1 MRPMATE
8 FDEIHKKIGA
18 DKLDATEQKQILEKF
33 KDHGGE
39 VIKPPKVGQ
48 NADSTK
54 SKAKKTSVESRRKRN
69 ASKESDKKKALEAAS
84 KVSKTG
90 SLQQSTFFD
99 RLSLYLNAYFSGVV
113 TLSGK
118 RYKAKFIHTTKTTL
132 NTELTE
138 LINVVNSILY
148 PKRGDLK
155 LIKGMLIQQDA
166 SLYELLRLFKQI
178 HQLEDFE
185 LLQKQ
190 TSSYRNDVDFI
201 LVEEPIKRI
210 YRRLYLFWPYSHRLK
225 NAIQYGLNIHVE
237 YNKLS
242 HEEFIVQLKKS
253 HDNIHFVFD
262 VFFLKLHYAYCKI
275 ISENLFVQDYE
286 RLYQRLHISE
296 TETVGYLIEQSMK
309 KREESHQEEKVEND
323 NSSHPGQGD
332 MEDEIHEIPPELE
345 VGMEWI
351 NNLNFIKDKVT
362 EKDPKFYLNEDDK
375 MLMIYVI
382 LEEFEKEFSFILT
395 SNKINFNIDWFRGKK
410 LDPKKELNDLYL
422 GVNACHDNLK
432 SYIEVSKSI
441 HDAENDPAASP
452 RSDRVHKLNLSL
464 VRTGNIA
471 RTRLLDITISL
482 GQLLQWLTEKGQAVV
497 QNADEKLH
505 FDTIDGKKKVEG
517 KTSIEAIALCNS
529 FIGYLKH
536 LLEFAE
542 LSGSSLK
549 IKKS

>member
-1 MRPMATE
+1 MPTE
-8 FDEIHKKIGA
+8 FDDIHKKIGA
-18 DKLDATEQKQILEKF
+18 DKLDPTEQKQILEKF
-33 KDHGGE
+33 KDHGGQ
-39 VIKPPKVGQ
+39 VIKPPKESKNKG
-48 NADSTK
+48 AAK
-54 SKAKKTSVESRRKRN
+54 SKKTPAESRRQR
-69 ASKESDKKKALEAAS
+69 STTKEDARKKDTKAA
-84 KVSKTG
+84 KVSGAK
-90 SLQQSTFFD
+90 SEQESTFFD

-118 RYKAKFIHTTKTTL
+118 RYKAKFIHTIKTTL
-132 NTELTE
+132 NNELNE
-138 LINVVNSILY
+138 LANVVNSILY
-148 PKRGDLK
+148 PKKGDLK

-166 SLYELLRLFKQI
+166 FLYELLRLFKQAF
-178 HQLEDFE
+178 HMEDFE

-190 TSSYRNDVDFI
+190 TASYRNDVDFI
-201 LVEEPIKRI
+201 LVEESIKKI
-210 YRRLYLFWPYSHRLK
+210 YRRLYLFWPYSNRLK
-225 NAIQYGLNIHVE
+225 NALQYGLNIHVE

-242 HEEFIVQLKKS
+242 HEEFIIQLKKS
-253 HDNIHFVFD
+253 HDNIHFIFE

-275 ISENLFVQDYE
+275 INENLFIQDYE
-286 RLYQRLHISE
+286 RLYPRLQISE
-296 TETVGYLIEQSMK
+296 SETIGFLIDQSIA
-309 KREESHQEEKVEND
+309 KREESHQEEEKVETSD
-323 NSSHPGQGD
+323 TGHSDQGIV
-332 MEDEIHEIPPELE
+332 EEEIHEIPPEIE

-351 NNLNFIKDKVT
+351 NSLNFLKDKVT
-362 EKDPKFYLNEDDK
+362 EKDPKFYLEEDDK
-375 MLMIYVI
+375 MIMIYVI

-395 SNKINFNIDWFRGKK
+395 SNKINFNVDWFHGKK

-441 HDAENDPAASP
+441 YKAESDPGTSP

-464 VRTGNIA
+464 TRTGNIA

-517 KTSIEAIALCNS
+517 KSSIEAISLCNS
-529 FIGYLKH
+529 FIGYLRY
-536 LLEFAE
+536 LLEYAE

-549 IKKS
+549 IKKM

>member
-1 MRPMATE
+1 MATE
-8 FDEIHKKIGA
+8 FDDIHKKIGA

-39 VIKPPKVGQ
+39 VIKPPKIGQ
-48 NADSTK
+48 GDDSARSNDK
-54 SKAKKTSVESRRKRN
+54 SPVESRRKR
-69 ASKESDKKKALEAAS
+69 SSSREREKKKASEARSKAFRAS
-84 KVSKTG
+84 ETG
-90 SLQQSTFFD
+90 SSQQSTFFD

-132 NTELTE
+132 NTELTQ
-138 LINVVNSILY
+138 LTNVVNSILY

-178 HQLEDFE
+178 YQLEDFE

-242 HEEFIVQLKKS
+242 HEEFIVQLKRS
-253 HDNIHFVFD
+253 HDNIHFIFD

-286 RLYQRLHISE
+286 RLYQRLHIQE

-309 KREESHQEEKVEND
+309 KREESHQDDEKVESD
-323 NSSHPGQGD
+323 HSSHPDQENI
-332 MEDEIHEIPPELE
+332 EDEIHEIPPELE

-395 SNKINFNIDWFRGKK
+395 SNKINFNVDWFQGKK

-432 SYIEVSKSI
+432 SYIDISKSI
-441 HDAENDPAASP
+441 HQAESDPAMSP

-464 VRTGNIA
+464 IRTGNIA

-482 GQLLQWLTEKGQAVV
+482 GQILIWLTQKGQAVV
-497 QNADEKLH
+497 QNSDEKLH
-505 FDTIDGKKKVEG
+505 FDTIDGKKRVEG
-517 KTSIEAIALCNS
+517 KTALEAIAVCSS
-529 FIGYLKH
+529 FIGYLRY

-549 IKKS
+549 IKKI